1 MSIPRFAIERPV
13 TMFMLSAIIV
23 LLGAISLTRLPVDLM
38 PEIQQPTISVNVTY
52 NGVGPLEMEQLVTRP
67 LEQAVSAVA
76 GLRQVNSSS
85 SEGRSNIRLNFNW
98 GTDMAEAVD
107 EVRTRIDRVRGRL
120 PEDADPPQIFKA
132 DSNAMPIIQL
142 AVEGDY
148 DPVTL
153 REIAQ
158 NELGPRLERVA
169 GVAAVTVNGGLRRQ
183 IHVQLSREKITA
195 LNLSVDR
202 VVQAIR
208 QENQNTPLGEVT
220 QGDATYLVRSQGQ
233 FTSLDDI
240 RNLVVLTRGGV
251 PVYVRD
257 IADVIDSTEDRR
269 QFLRIDGKPGVRMQV
284 NKQTGENTVAV
295 ADGVRAEAARISRE
309 VPGIRVLV
317 TQDSAVFIERAISNV
332 QEHALIGGILVV
344 LIIFAFLRDWRS
356 TVIVCTSIPVSI
368 VGTFALLY
376 FGGFTLNTMTFG
388 GLALGVGMIV
398 DAAIVVLENTH
409 RHLHMGKDR
418 MTAAIDGSEEVWSAI
433 LASTL
438 THIAVFVPL
447 LFLSGTSSILFGQ
460 LAFVVM
466 FSLAMSLFVAV
477 TIVPVLCSRWLKTP
491 DEEAQ
496 RSGVL
501 GTLHRASERFLENVD
516 DSYRRL
522 LHLAL
527 AHRPT
532 VFMGAAASVVVAV
545 LLYPMLSTELLPQ
558 TDEGEVNVNA
568 ELPIGTRVERTEAVM
583 LRLEA
588 MVREAVP
595 EAETLMT
602 SGGGG
607 GGGGGFGGFGGNT
620 NRGSIN
626 IRLKPRDQRERT
638 SDAIAQD
645 LRRRLTGLPGVVVR
659 ANPSG
664 GNFQLNNML
673 SGGNAGGPGG
683 GGGGG
688 SRLALEIRGD
698 DLDDARRIA
707 ADARRVMAGT
717 PGLADVQLGREEGRP
732 EIAIRVDRPKAAV
745 LGMTPQ
751 AVTNTIQTNVAG
763 TTAAQYRERGNEYP
777 VIVRLRE
784 ADRES
789 VSDIGDVLVATPGGQ
804 VVPARNLLE
813 VGRETGPV
821 QIDRK
826 NMERITRVNADTE
839 IPLSDAVAAVQ
850 GQLSQIRVPPDFS
863 VGFGAEVEEQAAAFR
878 QLLLVLVLAVLLVYA
893 VMASQ
898 YESLKDPFII
908 MFSIPT
914 AAIGVVLILLLTN
927 TAFSMQAYIG
937 VIMLAGIVVSNAILL
952 VDYINTL
959 RRRDGLPLREA
970 VELGGRTRLRP
981 ILMTSIATGLG
992 LVPMAIGLGEGGELQ
1007 APLARV
1013 VIGGRVASTMVTL
1026 VLVPAVYTLF
1036 EEGLIGLRKRGHTA
1050 PEPSVP

>member
-1 MSIPRFAIERPV
+1 
-13 TMFMLSAIIV
+13 MLSAIIV

-38 PEIQQPTISVNVTY
+38 PEIQQPTVSVNVTY
-52 NGVGPLEMEQLVTRP
+52 SGVGPLEMEQLVTRP

-98 GTDMAEAVD
+98 GTDMSEAVD
-107 EVRTRIDRVRGRL
+107 EVRTRLDRVRGRL
-120 PEDADPPQIFKA
+120 PEDADSPQIFKA

-142 AVEGDY
+142 AVEGDF

-183 IHVQLSREKITA
+183 IHVRLSREKITA

-233 FTSLDDI
+233 FASLDDI
-240 RNLVVLTRGGV
+240 RNLVVLTRAGV

-269 QFLRIDGKPGVRMQV
+269 QFLRIDGRPGVRMQV

-295 ADGVRAEAARISRE
+295 AEGVRLEAERISRE

-317 TQDSAVFIERAISNV
+317 TQDSAVFIERAITNV
-332 QEHALIGGILVV
+332 QDHALLGGILVV

-398 DAAIVVLENTH
+398 DAAIVVIENTH

-496 RSGVL
+496 RSGVP
-501 GTLHRASERFLENVD
+501 GTLHRTSERFLENVD
-516 DSYRRL
+516 EGYRKL
-522 LHLAL
+522 IHLAL

-532 VFMGAAASVVVAV
+532 VIMGAAASIVIAV
-545 LLYPMLSTELLPQ
+545 MLYPMLSTELLPQ

-568 ELPIGTRVERTEAVM
+568 ELPIGTRVERTEAAM
-583 LRLEA
+583 LQLEA

-595 EAETLMT
+595 EAETLIT
-602 SGGGG
+602 SGGG

-626 IRLKPRDQRERT
+626 IRLTPRDERERT
-638 SDAIAQD
+638 SDQIAQD
-645 LRRRLTGLPGVVVR
+645 LRRRLNALPGVIVR
-659 ANPSG
+659 ANPAG
-664 GNFQLNNML
+664 GNFQLNQLL
-673 SGGNAGGPGG
+673 SGGNFGGPGG
-683 GGGGG
+683 GGGGN

-707 ADARRVMAGT
+707 VDARRVMEGT
-717 PGLADVQLGREEGRP
+717 PGLADVQLGRDEGRP

-784 ADRES
+784 ADREG
-789 VSDIGDVLVATPGGQ
+789 VSDIGVVLVATPGGQ

-826 NMERITRVNADTE
+826 NMERLTRVNADTE
-839 IPLSDAVAAVQ
+839 IPLSDAVAAVR

-898 YESLKDPFII
+898 YESLRDPFII

-914 AAIGVVLILLLTN
+914 AAIGVVLSLLLTG

-959 RRRDGLPLREA
+959 RRRDGMPLREA
-970 VELGGRTRLRP
+970 VEVGGRTRLRP

-1013 VIGGRVASTMVTL
+1013 VIGGLITSTLVTL
-1026 VLVPAVYTLF
+1026 VLVPTVYTLF
-1036 EEGLIGLRKRGHTA
+1036 EEGIAGLRKRPAHGA
-1050 PEPSVP
+1050 P